1 MTQETPTIG
10 IDLASP
16 VPAYQQIVA
25 ALRALLVAGELKPGY
40 RLPTVRQLATDLGVH
55 HNTVAE
61 AYRALAAEGWL
72 DLRRRLGATVL
83 ARPAPR
89 PGPQAEADFARS
101 LRELVAKALAEG
113 VPPASVAGEMAKL
126 EALLSNR
133 DPEEDGGHP

>member
-1 MTQETPTIG
+1 MIQETPSIR
-10 IDLASP
+10 IDLTSP

-89 PGPQAEADFARS
+89 PGPQAKADFARS
-101 LRELVAKALAEG
+101 LRELVAKTLAEG
-113 VPPASVAGEMAKL
+113 VPAASVVGEMAKL
-126 EALLSNR
+126 GESLSR
-133 DPEEDGGHP
+133 ADSEQVGGRP

>member
-1 MTQETPTIG
+1 MTQKTPSIR

-40 RLPTVRQLATDLGVH
+40 RLPTVRQLATDLGIH

-72 DLRRRLGATVL
+72 DLRRRVGASVL

-89 PGPQAEADFARS
+89 PGPQAKADFARN
-101 LRELVAKALAEG
+101 LGELVAKALADG
-113 VPPASVAGEMAKL
+113 VPPASVTGEMARL
-126 EALLSNR
+126 EASLSNR
-133 DPEEDGGHP
+133 DPEPEGGRP

>member
-1 MTQETPTIG
+1 MIQETPSIR

-25 ALRALLVAGELKPGY
+25 ALRALLVAGELMPGY
-40 RLPTVRQLATDLGVH
+40 RLPTVRQLATDLGVN

-72 DLRRRLGATVL
+72 DLKRRLGATVL
-83 ARPAPR
+83 VRPAPR
-89 PGPQAEADFARS
+89 PGPQAKADFARS

-113 VPPASVAGEMAKL
+113 VPAETAAVGLQALAKTLSGEGL
-126 EALLSNR
+126 Q
-133 DPEEDGGHP
+133 